1 MRHTL
6 ANVCKNKYDCREIFS
21 YKKRKKET
29 EKWAP
34 PVLFVCYE
42 FLSSCFTLEWNFK
55 GVCRT
60 DIYLKCDIACTCWIF
75 EKISSIFYFQDLLF
89 LSIRIIN
96 VIEWKTV
103 LSVTTCRIKKA
114 KKNCEI
120 MSFSKRTFQEFSS
133 NHHNSIRLINPLCYN
148 DHFSRKDYQDENY
161 LFN

>member
-103 LSVTTCRIKKA
+103 LSLTTCRIKKA
-114 KKNCEI
+114 KKKLRDNEL
-120 MSFSKRTFQEFSS
+120 FEK
-133 NHHNSIRLINPLCYN
+133 
-148 DHFSRKDYQDENY
+148 DVSRVFIQPSQFHPSHKSTV
-161 LFN
+161 L